1 MKTGAVLWVTLG
13 VGFLLPY
20 SQINAWNFIPAFGVI
35 LLCARSLRGE
45 SAREWLG
52 IALSR
57 SELARTLACSAGL
70 AVTFR
75 FAILRLAA
83 EAGLRFDTS
92 AWSPLLRTR
101 PIFQVLN
108 EEMLFRAVLLREL
121 GRTGASAWKLSLG
134 SALFFVISHLL
145 FYWLKDGIWLQ
156 PLALWNLFVFSV
168 ACNSLFLHCGHI
180 GYGYAIHVGWN
191 LTRFG
196 GDFFRNSALLPEGA
210 AFNALESSPWFS
222 LVITPATA
230 ILLVILSRTSVQR
243 IAS

>member
-1 MKTGAVLWVTLG
+1 MGAVLWWAALI

-20 SQINAWNFIPAFGVI
+20 SRINAWNFIPAFGVI
-35 LLCARSLRGE
+35 LICARSLRGWK
-45 SAREWLG
+45 AREWLG

-57 SELARTLACSAGL
+57 RELARTLAWSAGL
-70 AVTFR
+70 ALTFR
-75 FAILRLAA
+75 FALLQLAA
-83 EAGLRFDTS
+83 EAGLRFDAS

-101 PIFQVLN
+101 PVFQVLN

-134 SALFFVISHLL
+134 SAIFFALSHIL

-156 PLALWNLFVFSV
+156 PVALWNLLVFSV
-168 ACNSLFLHCGHI
+168 ACNSLFLHYGHI

-196 GDFFRNSALLPEGA
+196 GDFFRGSTLLSEGT
-210 AFNALESSPWFS
+210 AFNVLEGSPWFS
-222 LVITPATA
+222 LLITPATA
-230 ILLVILSRTSVQR
+230 ILLVILGRTSAQR
-243 IAS
+243 ISS